1 MYYFPEKLSKF
12 ILYSAT
18 DCGRAP
24 IADTVQLEIMV
35 NTQSSPNMANPSD
48 MYVSNALAGNVYSA
62 KSWKWCTTR
71 LGPCIQIQHL
81 QVVGF
86 WGWRYYFLNLWPLH
100 EQFGVPGLRLQRA
113 CQSIQRLNQGR
124 GAEMGSSGASAVSS
138 RVPHHVVPL
147 FCISNQL
154 FFRKHFF

>member
-62 KSWKWCTTR
+62 KS
-71 LGPCIQIQHL
+71 
-81 QVVGF
+81 
-86 WGWRYYFLNLWPLH
+86 
-100 EQFGVPGLRLQRA
+100 
-113 CQSIQRLNQGR
+113 
-124 GAEMGSSGASAVSS
+124 
-138 RVPHHVVPL
+138 
-147 FCISNQL
+147 
-154 FFRKHFF
+154 